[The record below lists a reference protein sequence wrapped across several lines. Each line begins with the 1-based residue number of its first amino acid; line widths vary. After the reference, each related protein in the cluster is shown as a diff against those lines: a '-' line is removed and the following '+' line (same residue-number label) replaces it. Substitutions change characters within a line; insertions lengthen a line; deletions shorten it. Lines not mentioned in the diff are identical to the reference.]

1 MSDTYKLVFRGEV
14 LEGQHPAVVR
24 KRLGDS
30 AGFGADA
37 LDKLFSGRPVVVKRE
52 ADTATAAKF
61 QAVFKKAGARLR
73 VLPVETGDE
82 EVGAVAPA
90 GDSATGRSAAADAGP
105 AAPAAQRVPSPSQ
118 EPAPASDADFQL
130 LPAGTDL
137 LAAKERSAFQPRD
150 IDTGNLRVE
159 GARFVAEEPEPEPA
173 APAPDVSHLSVA
185 DVGSDLGA
193 GSGASAPEVN
203 APDFDVAEVGADIGP
218 GPRNVAPA
226 VDLGTLVFE
235 VAPAGSDLGEAR
247 KLAPPAPP
255 DVSHLR
261 LEPAQDE

>member
-90 GDSATGRSAAADAGP
+90 DAGF
-105 AAPAAQRVPSPSQ
+105 
-118 EPAPASDADFQL
+118 DL
-130 LPAGTDL
+130 LPAGSNL
-137 LAAKERSAFQPRD
+137 LEPDERPAVEPRA
-150 IDTGNLRVE
+150 IDTGGLRLE
-159 GARFVAEEPEPEPA
+159 GARFAVEEPEPA
-173 APAPDVSHLSVA
+173 APGPDVSHLSVA
-185 DVGSDLGA
+185 EVGSELGA
-193 GSGASAPEVN
+193 GSGGEAAPQVS
-203 APDFDVAEVGADIGP
+203 APDFDVAELGADLGP

-226 VDLGTLVFE
+226 VDFGALVFE
-235 VAPAGSDLGEAR
+235 VAPAGSDLGETR

-261 LEPAQDE
+261 LAPLQDR

>member
-90 GDSATGRSAAADAGP
+90 AQRDPSSSGQPAPGADAGF
-105 AAPAAQRVPSPSQ
+105 
-118 EPAPASDADFQL
+118 EL
-130 LPAGTDL
+130 LPAGSDL
-137 LAAKERSAFQPRD
+137 LEADERSAVEPRD
-150 IDTGNLRVE
+150 VDTGGLRLE
-159 GARFVAEEPEPEPA
+159 GARFAAEEPEPATPG
-173 APAPDVSHLSVA
+173 PDVSHLSIA
-185 DVGSDLGA
+185 EVGSDLGA
-193 GSGASAPEVN
+193 GSGGESAPRVN
-203 APDFDVAEVGADIGP
+203 APDFDVAEVGADLGP

-226 VDLGTLVFE
+226 VDFGALVFE
-235 VAPAGSDLGEAR
+235 VAPAGSDLGETR

-261 LEPAQDE
+261 LAPAQDG